1 MVRTQIQLTEAQA
14 AALRRLAGER
24 GVSLAELIRRAVDG
38 LIAQGPSQVEQAR
51 ARAVAA
57 VGRFESGLQDVSR
70 RHDEHLAEA
79 FDR

>member
-14 AALRRLAGER
+14 EALRRLSSDQ
-24 GVSLAELIRRAVDG
+24 GVSLAELIRRAVDH
-38 LIAQGPSQVEQAR
+38 LIGQNPGQAEQAR

-57 VGRFESGLQDVSR
+57 VGRFESGLHDVSR